1 MTEEEA
7 RTAFGC
13 GQNCTQIVLN
23 QICGDC
29 LSTEMIK
36 NISTCF
42 EGGMY
47 CGKTCGAVV
56 GAYMAIGLKCK
67 NAKDLK
73 AKFDKKFIN
82 EFKSL
87 ECKDILG
94 YDLSKKDELKEIINQ
109 NLFSKIC
116 PKAVK
121 FAVNFLDS
129 QN

>member
-1 MTEEEA
+1 MTQEEA

-23 QICGDC
+23 QICSDC
-29 LSTEMIK
+29 LSTEIIK
-36 NISTCF
+36 NLSTCF
-42 EGGMY
+42 GGGM
-47 CGKTCGAVV
+47 CSGKTCGAVT
-56 GAYMAIGLKCK
+56 GAYMAMGLKFK

-73 AKFDKKFIN
+73 TKFDEKFLN

-94 YDLSKKDELKEIINQ
+94 YDLSKEDELKEIINQ

-116 PKAVK
+116 PQAVK
-121 FAVNFLDS
+121 FTVDFLYN